1 MSGFVRATFA
11 LLLGASVLSA
21 TLPTIAEAQSVS
33 VSIGT
38 NLNHGRRLTCVQ
50 GERLLRSRGFWNV
63 RRIRC
68 GGNFFVYR
76 ARRHNGLF
84 EITLRA
90 WDGRVTNIRRL
101 GW

>member
-1 MSGFVRATFA
+1 MSGFARATFA
-11 LLLGASVLSA
+11 VLLGVSVLSA
-21 TLPTIAEAQSVS
+21 TLPTFAEAQSVS

-38 NLNHGRRLTCVQ
+38 NLNHGRRITCVQ
-50 GERLLRSRGFWNV
+50 GERILRARGFWNV

-76 ARRHNGLF
+76 GRRHNGLF
-84 EITLRA
+84 EITLRS
-90 WDGRVTNIRRL
+90 WDGRVTNIRRI